1 MNNGPSPINAGVA
14 GTPLSN
20 QAVGTRKKA
29 SQSIVPKP
37 DSSAIRDTLETS
49 DREADGRQ
57 IQSQLPDDDD
67 VADGSNSLDLT
78 G

>member
-20 QAVGTRKKA
+20 QAVDVRKNA
-29 SQSIVPKP
+29 NRSLIPKP
-37 DSSAIRDTLETS
+37 NTHSIRDTLETS
-49 DREADGRQ
+49 DREADGR
-57 IQSQLPDDDD
+57 LPQNQ
-67 VADGSNSLDLT
+67 VQMEDGPESETTGLDLS